1 MKNLT
6 ILGLCALTIF
16 SACKKKTEEP
26 VDARDQY
33 LGTWEGTMTTT
44 VLDLSILNVE
54 TDKEVI
60 TKTANTTNKITL
72 TDASDATERMT
83 ATVNGNSIIF
93 EQGTRIYHGDGY
105 TATLT
110 INGTGTIS
118 GKALSATGTLKVTK
132 NGSTYDG
139 SWSASWAK
147 K

>member
-1 MKNLT
+1 MSINV
-6 ILGLCALTIF
+6 
-16 SACKKKTEEP
+16 P
-26 VDARDQY
+26 DQ
-33 LGTWEGTMTTT
+33 
-44 VLDLSILNVE
+44 SILDVD

-72 TDASDATERMT
+72 TDATDFMT

-93 EQGTRIYHGDGY
+93 EQAPETYHGDGY

-110 INGTGTIS
+110 LNGTGAIS
-118 GKALSATGTLKVTK
+118 GKSLSATSTLKFSK

-139 SWSASWAK
+139 SWSAIWSK